1 LLAKHQTLNMKRILP
16 GALVLLACL
25 VTTFAISQTG
35 NAAASAESIR
45 IAELDRYFAELS
57 RTVREGDFEGYKATY
72 HKDAVCVFTTGK
84 TKRTSPID
92 VQLALWKPGIDDT
105 KAGKTKN
112 NVEFRFS
119 QRLGDST
126 SAHET
131 GIFYFT
137 SVDKNG
143 KALADGYVHF
153 EILLV
158 KRNGVWLALM
168 ENQKSN
174 ATKEEWD
181 ALR

>member
-1 LLAKHQTLNMKRILP
+1 MKWIILYSS
-16 GALVLLACL
+16 LVLFTCM
-25 VTTFAISQTG
+25 VTTRATG
-35 NAAASAESIR
+35 QVSKPASPADSIR
-45 IAELDRYFAELS
+45 ITELNLYFAELS

-72 HKDAVCVFTTGK
+72 HKDAVCVFTTGQK
-84 TKRTSPID
+84 KRTAPID

-119 QRLGDST
+119 QRVGDPA

-131 GIFYFT
+131 GIFNFT
-137 SVDKNG
+137 SIDKNG
-143 KALADGYVHF
+143 KALASGYVHF

-168 ENQKSN
+168 EYQKSK
-174 ATKEEWD
+174 ATQEEWD
-181 ALR
+181 ALK

>member
-1 LLAKHQTLNMKRILP
+1 MKHIILHRS
-16 GALVLLACL
+16 LVLFACL
-25 VTTFAISQTG
+25 VTTLAISQPSKTV
-35 NAAASAESIR
+35 SSTDSIR
-45 IAELDRYFAELS
+45 LVELNHYFTELS

-72 HKDAVCVFTTGK
+72 HPDAVCAFTTK
-84 TKRTSPID
+84 DRKYTNPID

-119 QRLGDST
+119 QRIGDST

-131 GIFYFT
+131 GIFNFT
-137 SVDKNG
+137 SIDKNG
-143 KALADGYVHF
+143 KALAAGYVHF

-168 ENQKSN
+168 EYQKSR
-174 ATKEEWD
+174 ATQKEWD
-181 ALR
+181 ALK

>member
-1 LLAKHQTLNMKRILP
+1 MAPT
-16 GALVLLACL
+16 V
-25 VTTFAISQTG
+25 
-35 NAAASAESIR
+35 AASQISKTLTPADSIR
-45 IAELDRYFAELS
+45 IAELNQYFAELS

-72 HKDAVCVFTTGK
+72 HQDAVCVFTTGEK
-84 TKRTSPID
+84 KRSTPID

-119 QRLGDST
+119 QRIGDTT

-137 SVDKNG
+137 SIDKNG
-143 KALADGYVHF
+143 KVLATGGVHF

-168 ENQKSN
+168 EYQKSK
-174 ATKEEWD
+174 ATQEEWD
-181 ALR
+181 ALK